1 MTRLVFKELWGRKR
15 RMAGSLIAVFLGV
28 TFLTG
33 TLVLGDTLASSIDGY
48 FSGAYGR
55 SDVSVRNATKVSDEP
70 WGTRGQIDASVL
82 ERVRRVDGV
91 ANAEP
96 VVQGSGQL
104 LAKDGTTIPSR
115 GPRTAG
121 NWLNDP
127 KLNPYRLAAGRAPR
141 APDEVVVNKMFA
153 DEGHL
158 EVGDRTAVL
167 TPERVAVTVVGI
179 SKFGS
184 EDAFGET
191 SFTAF
196 SLEGARK
203 YVAKTPD
210 RISSVAVRAAGGVSQ
225 DELAARIRPVLP
237 AGTEAVTNR
246 AQVDEGMTAV
256 QDGFLTVFRTVLGA
270 FGGVALLVAAFSIHN
285 TFAITMAQRTRE
297 SALLRAL
304 GAGRRQVVTVAGA
317 EALVIAAVAT
327 LAGFAGGLGFAAL
340 LRLLF
345 TQFRIGIAMEGL
357 TVSATTLLI
366 AIPAGLLV
374 TLVAAL
380 GPALRASRVPPLA
393 ALREVA
399 AEPSRPSDTRVI
411 VGGVFAAVAAGT
423 VVLGAT
429 GGRVP
434 MAAAGAVLC
443 LFAMVVLG
451 PAVAGPA
458 AAFLGAPAARLRGV
472 PGALARGNATR
483 SPRRTAGAATALM
496 IGVGV
501 VTLLTVF
508 VGSLRAS
515 LEDGV
520 AGSFKGPLVVDGG
533 TNETG
538 GFDPR
543 LVQEA
548 ARLPQVRAVAGL
560 GTGAMRV
567 DGRAATVAV
576 GDPSALRGVLDL
588 DVRQGSLAGPG
599 TFAVSKKIADDRG
612 WRAGS
617 RVGLTF
623 ADGTAQQVTVGA
635 VYDATDVTGDYLV
648 PRTVWNAHTRQPL
661 DTRAF
666 VDLRPGA
673 SVGSARRALTAL
685 AEPYGA
691 PEVET
696 RDAFIAAQTSEMNG
710 FIAVVYGM
718 LALAIIVALLGIAN
732 TLSLSVH
739 ERTRELGLLRA
750 VGATRP
756 QIRSMVRWES
766 VIVAVFGTAGGLG
779 LGAFLGWGLGAALGN
794 PFAAPPVQLAVIAL
808 VGAAAG
814 ALAAVR
820 PARRAAR
827 RAILASIAA
836 P

>member
-1 MTRLVFKELWGRKR
+1 MTGLVFKELWGRKR
-15 RMAGSLIAVFLGV
+15 RMAGSLVAVFLGV

-33 TLVLGDTLASSIDGY
+33 TLVLGDTLASSIGGY
-48 FSGAYGR
+48 FSGAYGK
-55 SDVSVRNATKVSDEP
+55 SDVSVRNATKVSDSP
-70 WGTRGQIDASVL
+70 WGARGQIDASVL
-82 ERVRRVDGV
+82 AKVRGVDGV

-96 VVQGSGQL
+96 VIQGSGQL

-127 KLNPYRLAAGRAPR
+127 KLNPYRLAEGRAPR
-141 APDEVVVNKMFA
+141 APDEVVINKLFA
-153 DEGHL
+153 DQGEL
-158 EVGDRTAVL
+158 KVGDRTAVL
-167 TPERVAVTVVGI
+167 TPERVPVTVVGI

-196 SLEGARK
+196 SLEGAQR

-210 RISSVAVRAAGGVSQ
+210 RISSVAVRAAGGLGQ
-225 DELAARIRPVLP
+225 DGLAARIRPVLP

-256 QDGFLTVFRTVLGA
+256 QDGFLKTFRIVLGA
-270 FGGVALLVAAFSIHN
+270 FGGVALFVAAFSIHN
-285 TFAITMAQRTRE
+285 TFAITMAQRARE

-304 GAGRRQVVTVAGA
+304 GAGRRQVVAIAGI
-317 EALVIAAVAT
+317 EALVIGGAAT
-327 LAGFAGGLGFAAL
+327 LAGLAGGFGFAAL

-345 TQFRIGIAMEGL
+345 TTFRIGIAMQGL
-357 TVSATTLLI
+357 TVSATTLLV
-366 AIPAGLLV
+366 AVPAGLLV
-374 TLVAAL
+374 TLVAAI
-380 GPALRASRVPPLA
+380 GPAVRASRVRPLA

-411 VGGVFAAVAAGT
+411 VGGVLGAVAAGT
-423 VVLGAT
+423 VVLGAA
-429 GGRVP
+429 GGQTA

-443 LFAMVVLG
+443 LVAMVVLG

-458 AAFLGAPAARLRGV
+458 AVLTGAPAARLRGV
-472 PGALARGNATR
+472 PGALARGNAAR

-533 TNETG
+533 GNETG
-538 GFDPR
+538 GFAPR
-543 LVQEA
+543 LVDEA
-548 ARLPQVRAVAGL
+548 GRLPQVAGIAGL
-560 GTGAMRV
+560 GTGGMRV
-567 DGRAATVAV
+567 GGRVTTVSV
-576 GDPSALRGVLDL
+576 GDPSALRRVLDL

-599 TFAVSKKIADDRG
+599 TFAVSKKAADDRG
-612 WRAGS
+612 WHAGS
-617 RVGLTF
+617 PVALTF
-623 ADGTAQQVTVGA
+623 ADGTTRQVTVGA
-635 VYDATDVTGDYLV
+635 VYERTDLTGDYLV
-648 PRTVWNAHTRQPL
+648 PAAIWDAHTKQPL
-661 DTRAF
+661 LTRAF

-673 SVGSARRALTAL
+673 SVASARRALTAL

-691 PEVET
+691 PGVET
-696 RDAFIAAQTSEMNG
+696 RDAFVKAQTSDMNG

-718 LALAIIVALLGIAN
+718 LALAIIIALLGIAN

-766 VIVAVFGTAGGLG
+766 LIVALFGTAGGLG
-779 LGAFLGWGLGAALGN
+779 LGVFLGWGLGTALGN

-814 ALAAVR
+814 ALAAIR

-827 RAILASIAA
+827 GAILASIAA